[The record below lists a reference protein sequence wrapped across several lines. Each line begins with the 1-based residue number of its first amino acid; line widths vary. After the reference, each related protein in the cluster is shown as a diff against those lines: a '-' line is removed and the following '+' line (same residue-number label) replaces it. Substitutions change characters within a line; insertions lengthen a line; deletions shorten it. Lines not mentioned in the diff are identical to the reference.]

1 MKNSSAYLTQ
11 FIVPIFILFLC
22 SPSYGQLSNSIALK
36 AIKQEYPRYRIS
48 NVQINDFSLSP
59 SVPHE
64 LKLLS
69 QKGLARYNYIP
80 PGTHGYGCYG
90 ELTEVGRHYQVGNLG
105 NEFIVMAIAKVDI
118 DRITGIREIPA
129 MNSAEV
135 EYTEKIIKMT
145 PVGEIYSDIFVGK
158 TYKVTATF
166 IKYNDG
172 WRLKELS
179 TNTKKLSIPD
189 YSSDAQLMKVF
200 QKEQARQ
207 DSIRLMDSLTKV
219 AIDAINKSESP
230 SK

>member
-1 MKNSSAYLTQ
+1 MKNSSTYLTR
-11 FIVPIFILFLC
+11 FIVTLFILFLC
-22 SPSYGQLSNSIALK
+22 NYSYGQLTSSIALK
-36 AIKQEYPRYRIS
+36 ALKLEYPRYKIS

-59 SVPHE
+59 SVPQD
-64 LKLLS
+64 LKILS

-90 ELTEVGRHYQVGNLG
+90 ELTEVGSHYQVGNLG
-105 NEFIVMAIAKVDI
+105 NEYIVMAVARVDI

-135 EYTEKIIKMT
+135 EYTERIVKIT

-158 TYKVTATF
+158 TSKVTATF

-172 WRLKELS
+172 WRLKELA

-189 YSSDAQLMKVF
+189 YSSDAQLLKVF
-200 QKEQARQ
+200 QKEQVRQ
-207 DSIRLMDSLTKV
+207 DSIRLVDSLTKV
-219 AIDAINKSESP
+219 AINAINKSESHT
-230 SK
+230 K